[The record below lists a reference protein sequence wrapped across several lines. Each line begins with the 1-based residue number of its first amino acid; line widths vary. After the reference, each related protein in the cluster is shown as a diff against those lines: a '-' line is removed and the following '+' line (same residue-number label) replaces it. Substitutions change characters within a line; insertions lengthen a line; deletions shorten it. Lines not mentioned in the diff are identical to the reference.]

1 MHRHV
6 EWQFFFCDGAKFKSL
21 SMRRSDCH
29 GDPVSQ
35 GLREQSQGVLVVR
48 LATGVEEWN
57 LEEEKEEEDQG
68 SYGDLER
75 GAGR

>member
-1 MHRHV
+1 MTV
-6 EWQFFFCDGAKFKSL
+6 LNL
-21 SMRRSDCH
+21 SPSACEGQTDCH

-35 GLREQSQGVLVVR
+35 GLREQSQGVLVIR

-57 LEEEKEEEDQG
+57 SEEEKDEEDQG
-68 SYGDLER
+68 SSGDLER